1 MLNQYRVTTINVRR
15 IWIELAE
22 WAALR
27 YTANS
32 PFPGH
37 VYCRHP
43 VHVTALLQ
51 ASPPAK
57 SPRGRPPAKN
67 GKADDDDDEE
77 DEEEDGDD
85 DDGSD
90 FDPGSEEDN
99 KKKRVSVPMLYLGR
113 LTRSHEVYH

>member
-1 MLNQYRVTTINVRR
+1 MHFKD
-15 IWIELAE
+15 LA
-22 WAALR
+22 
-27 YTANS
+27 
-32 PFPGH
+32 H
-37 VYCRHP
+37 VL
-43 VHVTALLQ
+43 TALLQ

>member
-1 MLNQYRVTTINVRR
+1 MHFKYFAHIL
-15 IWIELAE
+15 
-22 WAALR
+22 
-27 YTANS
+27 
-32 PFPGH
+32 
-37 VYCRHP
+37 
-43 VHVTALLQ
+43 TALLQ

-77 DEEEDGDD
+77 DEDEDGDD

-99 KKKRVSVPMLYLGR
+99 KKKRVSLPMVALGR
-113 LTRSHEVYH
+113 LMKRGLMRFNTSRASCS